1 MVTLL
6 AMTCTLLEN
15 RQLSYVS
22 AARISLAHACSV
34 TPAGTPVHEAS
45 GMAGNAGQVRDV
57 GPVTVGVGLGLG
69 DTVGLGLGAD
79 VVAGGVVGAGV
90 VVVSETVGLG
100 VALGLGDGEGLSV
113 GLGVGVGLLDGLGDG
128 ATLATVNEQFTVP
141 FAPPGQ
147 PCAGYTR
154 TFAEPAARIRSGIGS
169 VVG

>member
-1 MVTLL
+1 
-6 AMTCTLLEN
+6 
-15 RQLSYVS
+15 
-22 AARISLAHACSV
+22 
-34 TPAGTPVHEAS
+34 
-45 GMAGNAGQVRDV
+45 MAGNAGQVRDV
-57 GPVTVGVGLGLG
+57 GPVTVGVGLELG
-69 DTVGLGLGAD
+69 DTVGLGLGAG

-90 VVVSETVGLG
+90 VAVGETVGLG
-100 VALGLGDGEGLSV
+100 DGDGLSV